1 MAPQQCPACGRF
13 LKNDLVQFLADG
25 DQPCPRCEATLT
37 AAMFGV
43 GAAAHE
49 VPSPPASM
57 AGSTAVPE
65 AGGED
70 ASVRPPDLAPEQVRD
85 DGDVLAG
92 WDVGAD
98 AAEIAGW
105 NHDQAPFPTD
115 TVVVAASAVLGG
127 VLGAT
132 LLPSRLKGA
141 VIGTGLGIGVGV
153 AVRRVWRL
161 TD

>member
-13 LKNDLVQFLADG
+13 LKNDLVQSLAHG
-25 DQPCPRCEATLT
+25 DQPCPRCAETLT
-37 AAMFGV
+37 AEMFGV
-43 GAAAHE
+43 GVLDPVGPSTTSAAR
-49 VPSPPASM
+49 
-57 AGSTAVPE
+57 GD
-65 AGGED
+65 D

-98 AAEIAGW
+98 AAEIASW
-105 NHDQAPFPTD
+105 NRDRAPFPTD
-115 TVVVAASAVLGG
+115 TVVVVAGAVLGG

-132 LLPSRLKGA
+132 ILRSRLKGA
-141 VIGTGLGIGVGV
+141 VIGTGLGIGVGA
-153 AVRRVWRL
+153 AVRQVWRL

>member
-13 LKNDLVQFLADG
+13 LKNDLVQSLADG
-25 DQPCPRCEATLT
+25 DQPCPRCAATLT
-37 AAMFGV
+37 GEMFGV
-43 GAAAHE
+43 GATDP
-49 VPSPPASM
+49 VGTPP
-57 AGSTAVPE
+57 TAE
-65 AGGED
+65 ARGDD

-98 AAEIAGW
+98 AAEIATW
-105 NHDQAPFPTD
+105 NHDRAPFPTD
-115 TVVVAASAVLGG
+115 TVVVAAGAVLGG

-132 LLPSRLKGA
+132 VLPSRLKGA
-141 VIGTGLGIGVGV
+141 VIGTGLGIGVGA
-153 AVRRVWRL
+153 AVRQVWRL